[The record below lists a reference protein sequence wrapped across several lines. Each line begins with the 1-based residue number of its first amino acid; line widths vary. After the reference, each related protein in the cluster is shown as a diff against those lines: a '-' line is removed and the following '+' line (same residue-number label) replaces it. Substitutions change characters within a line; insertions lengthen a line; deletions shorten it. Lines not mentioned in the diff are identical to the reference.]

1 MGCGCGC
8 GESSALTVFPKSQQR
23 QAKPH
28 LCSGLNHLG
37 ARGRHSRDKS
47 CYHCSPTPPPPPR
60 AVSHFREKHAG
71 PGGCHNGSEAGTLRL
86 GPGKSSGF
94 QELPF
99 PETIT
104 TSTLMFVCNQS
115 CLSLPDRE
123 LRTEFGLLNKHSRV
137 VILHMIPVISRG
149 RCGLFHTGAGA
160 EDASCSPFTPCALTA
175 SYLESGS
182 WYLALVS
189 TLLLE

>member
-104 TSTLMFVCNQS
+104 TSTLHKQPEVPSSQKQ
-115 CLSLPDRE
+115 E
-123 LRTEFGLLNKHSRV
+123 
-137 VILHMIPVISRG
+137 
-149 RCGLFHTGAGA
+149 
-160 EDASCSPFTPCALTA
+160 LTA
-175 SYLESGS
+175 YCTKACPTGRGT
-182 WYLALVS
+182 VS
-189 TLLLE
+189 PAQSPCHRRHLLSVFWMCKRHLYKLSSKRCSRHPDKRPVC